1 VVRFS
6 ADEFVAADG
15 MFSRD
20 LFFFFFFFFFLFGS
34 RESFSLFFW
43 FASLFFPHSH
53 ETKIRLELKL
63 VVKRNHHASRRR
75 RRRRRREKRE
85 PAGTTPSGGFEKR
98 TVEKRERGTATFER
112 RKEKC
117 TTKFIRSEDDQKR

>member
-1 VVRFS
+1 
-6 ADEFVAADG
+6 VAADVFAISF
-15 MFSRD
+15 FS
-20 LFFFFFFFFFLFGS
+20 FFFFFFLFFLFGQP
-34 RESFSLFFW
+34 REFFFSLSVFFG
-43 FASLFFPHSH
+43 SPLFFFLTR
-53 ETKIRLELKL
+53 TKRIYSKIELKV
-63 VVKRNHHASRRR
+63 VVKRNHASAAKRA

-85 PAGTTPSGGFEKR
+85 SPTTPSGGFEKR